1 MVDKNKL
8 GRRYTCFQCSL
19 KFYDLN
25 KPEPFCPKCGAD
37 QREDPNPDPR
47 EAILA
52 KFRGKGAVKAVRLED
67 EAEAEGEA
75 EGEDEVEVDEDEI
88 EDEDEEREE
97 PVDED

>member
-1 MVDKNKL
+1 MVDKSKL
-8 GRRYTCFQCSL
+8 GRRYSCFQCSL

-25 KPEPFCPKCGAD
+25 RPEPFCPKCGAD

-52 KFRGKGAVKAVRLED
+52 KFRGKGAVKPVRLED
-67 EAEAEGEA
+67 EAI
-75 EGEDEVEVDEDEI
+75 DEVEGEGDEEAEVDDDEI
-88 EDEDEEREE
+88 EDDEEEREE